1 MPKAVWHCTA
11 VGSLHTC
18 TDSKPPQVYLQWPKP
33 AVSLFC
39 TAALSRGQIAKS
51 SVALH
56 CCWVTAHLY
65 QQQISIGVFAVAQ
78 ACCQPL
84 LHSSTEQGAIAKSSL
99 ALHCCW
105 VTAHLYQQQ
114 ISLGVFAVA
123 QACCQPGLPAA
134 LSRAQAWQLPTE
146 QCGTALLLGHC
157 TPVLTAN
164 LHRCI
169 CSGPSLLSASFAQP
183 H

>member
-1 MPKAVWHCTA
+1 MQCAKPVVSLFCTAALSRGKLLKAVWHCTA

-39 TAALSRGQIAKS
+39 TAALSRGQIFKS

-65 QQQISIGVFAVAQ
+65 QQPISLGVFAVAQ
-78 ACCQPL
+78 ACCQPG

-105 VTAHLYQQQ
+105 ATAHLYQQQ
-114 ISLGVFAVA
+114 MSIGVFAVP
-123 QACCQPGLPAA
+123 QACCQPGLH
-134 LSRAQAWQLPTE
+134 SSTEHWGLPK
-146 QCGTALLLGHC
+146 AVWHC
-157 TPVLTAN
+157 TAIES
-164 LHRCI
+164 LHTCTG
-169 CSGPSLLSASFAQP
+169 SKSP
-183 H
+183 

>member
-1 MPKAVWHCTA
+1 M
-11 VGSLHTC
+11 
-18 TDSKPPQVYLQWPKP
+18 QWPKP

-39 TAALSRGQIAKS
+39 TAALSRGQIFKS

-65 QQQISIGVFAVAQ
+65 QQPISLGVFAVAQ

-105 VTAHLYQQQ
+105 ATAHLYQQQ
-114 ISLGVFAVA
+114 ISIGVFAVA
-123 QACCQPGLPAA
+123 QACCQPGLH
-134 LSRAQAWQLPTE
+134 SSTE
-146 QCGTALLLGHC
+146 HGNCQKQYGTALLLSHC
-157 TPVLTAN
+157 TPVLAAN
-164 LHRCI
+164 LPRCI
-169 CSGPSLLSASFAQP
+169 CSGPSLLSASFAQQ

>member
-1 MPKAVWHCTA
+1 MQCPKPAVSLFCTAALSRGQLPKAVWHCTA

-39 TAALSRGQIAKS
+39 TAALSRGQIFKS

-65 QQQISIGVFAVAQ
+65 QQPISLGVFAVAQ

-84 LHSSTEQGAIAKSSL
+84 FHSSTEQGAIAKSSL

-105 VTAHLYQQQ
+105 ATAHLYQQQ
-114 ISLGVFAVA
+114 MSIGVFAVA
-123 QACCQPGLPAA
+123 QACCQPGLH
-134 LSRAQAWQLPTE
+134 SSTEHWELPKTVW
-146 QCGTALLLGHC
+146 HC
-157 TPVLTAN
+157 TAIES
-164 LHRCI
+164 LHTCTD
-169 CSGPSLLSASFAQP
+169 SKSP
-183 H
+183 

>member
-1 MPKAVWHCTA
+1 MQCSKPVVSLFCTAALSRGQLLKAVWHCTA

-39 TAALSRGQIAKS
+39 TAALSRGQIFKS

-65 QQQISIGVFAVAQ
+65 QQPISLGVFAVAQ
-78 ACCQPL
+78 ACCQPG

-105 VTAHLYQQQ
+105 ATAHLYQQQ
-114 ISLGVFAVA
+114 MSIGVFAVP
-123 QACCQPGLPAA
+123 QACCQPGLH
-134 LSRAQAWQLPTE
+134 SSTEHWELPK
-146 QCGTALLLGHC
+146 AVWHC
-157 TPVLTAN
+157 TAIES
-164 LHRCI
+164 LHTCTG
-169 CSGPSLLSASFAQP
+169 SKSP
-183 H
+183 

>member
-1 MPKAVWHCTA
+1 MAQACCQPL
-11 VGSLHTC
+11 LH
-18 TDSKPPQVYLQWPKP
+18 
-33 AVSLFC
+33 
-39 TAALSRGQIAKS
+39 SRTEQGAIAKS
-51 SVALH
+51 SLALH
-56 CCWVTAHLY
+56 CCWATAHLY
-65 QQQISIGVFAVAQ
+65 QQQISIGVFAVSQ
-78 ACCQPL
+78 ACCQL
-84 LHSSTEQGAIAKSSL
+84 VLHSSTEQGAIAKSSM

-123 QACCQPGLPAA
+123 QACCQPL
-134 LSRAQAWQLPTE
+134 LHSRTEQGANFQE

-164 LHRCI
+164 LPRCI
-169 CSGPSLLSASFAQP
+169 CSGPSLLSASFPQQ

>member
-1 MPKAVWHCTA
+1 M
-11 VGSLHTC
+11 
-18 TDSKPPQVYLQWPKP
+18 YLQWPKP

-39 TAALSRGQIAKS
+39 TAALSRGQLPRAVWHCPAVGSLHTYTNSKS
-51 SVALH
+51 PYS
-56 CCWVTAHLY
+56 
-65 QQQISIGVFAVAQ
+65 VFAVAQ
-78 ACCQPL
+78 ACCQPG
-84 LHSSTEQGAIAKSSL
+84 LHSSTEQGAIAKSSV
-99 ALHCCW
+99 ALPCCW

-123 QACCQPGLPAA
+123 QACCQLVLHSSTEQGAIV
-134 LSRAQAWQLPTE
+134 QE

-169 CSGPSLLSASFAQP
+169 CSGPSLLSAWFAQQ

>member
-1 MPKAVWHCTA
+1 MAQACCQLV
-11 VGSLHTC
+11 LHSSTEQGA
-18 TDSKPPQVYLQWPKP
+18 T
-33 AVSLFC
+33 
-39 TAALSRGQIAKS
+39 AKS

-56 CCWVTAHLY
+56 CCLVTAHLY

-84 LHSSTEQGAIAKSSL
+84 FHSSTEQGAIAKSSL
-99 ALHCCW
+99 ALHCCL

-114 ISLGVFAVA
+114 ISLGVFAVC
-123 QACCQPGLPAA
+123 QACCQPLLHSSTEQGAMF
-134 LSRAQAWQLPTE
+134 QE
-146 QCGTALLLGHC
+146 QCGTALLLDHC
-157 TPVLTAN
+157 TPLLTAN

-169 CSGPSLLSASFAQP
+169 CSGPSLLSACFAQQ

>member
-1 MPKAVWHCTA
+1 M
-11 VGSLHTC
+11 
-18 TDSKPPQVYLQWPKP
+18 
-33 AVSLFC
+33 
-39 TAALSRGQIAKS
+39 
-51 SVALH
+51 
-56 CCWVTAHLY
+56 
-65 QQQISIGVFAVAQ
+65 AQ

-84 LHSSTEQGAIAKSSL
+84 LHSRTEQGAIAKSSL

-105 VTAHLYQQQ
+105 VTAHLYQQP

-123 QACCQPGLPAA
+123 QACCQPLFHSSTEQGAIAKSSLA
-134 LSRAQAWQLPTE
+134 LHCCWATAHLYQQQISIGVFAVAQACCQLVLHSSTE
-146 QCGTALLLGHC
+146 QVGANCQKQCGTALLLGHC

>member
-1 MPKAVWHCTA
+1 MQWPKPAVSLFCTAALSRGQLPKAVWHCTA

-39 TAALSRGQIAKS
+39 TAALSRGQIFKS

-65 QQQISIGVFAVAQ
+65 QQ
-78 ACCQPL
+78 P
-84 LHSSTEQGAIAKSSL
+84 
-99 ALHCCW
+99 
-105 VTAHLYQQQ
+105 

-123 QACCQPGLPAA
+123 QACCQPLFHSSTEQGANF
-134 LSRAQAWQLPTE
+134 QE

-157 TPVLTAN
+157 TPIPTAN
-164 LHRCI
+164 LPRCI
-169 CSGPSLLSASFAQP
+169 CSGPSLLSASFPQQ

>member
-1 MPKAVWHCTA
+1 MQWPKPAVSLFCTAALSRVQLPKAVWHCTA

-18 TDSKPPQVYLQWPKP
+18 T
-33 AVSLFC
+33 
-39 TAALSRGQIAKS
+39 
-51 SVALH
+51 
-56 CCWVTAHLY
+56 
-65 QQQISIGVFAVAQ
+65 QISLGVFAVFQ

-105 VTAHLYQQQ
+105 VTAHLYQQP

-123 QACCQPGLPAA
+123 QACCQPL
-134 LSRAQAWQLPTE
+134 LHSRTE
-146 QCGTALLLGHC
+146 QGANCQKQCGTALLLGHC

-164 LHRCI
+164 LPRCI
-169 CSGPSLLSASFAQP
+169 CSGPSLLSASFPQQ